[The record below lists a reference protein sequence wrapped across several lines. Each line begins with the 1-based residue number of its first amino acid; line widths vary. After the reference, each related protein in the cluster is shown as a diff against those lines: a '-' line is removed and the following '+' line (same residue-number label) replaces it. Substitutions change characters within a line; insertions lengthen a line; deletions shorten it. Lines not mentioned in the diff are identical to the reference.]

1 MIEPAGGSPA
11 PACYN
16 GGMKLL
22 MSVLLGAVLCT
33 ATPAADAQQAPAAM
47 GVFRTIPAA
56 AQRGEMQ
63 PPWQGQTR
71 IDGTE
76 LRFAPGV
83 QIRDQNNRIILSDSI
98 RRPLLVKYLIDPD
111 GQIIRV
117 WVLTAEEAAAP

>member
-1 MIEPAGGSPA
+1 
-11 PACYN
+11 
-16 GGMKLL
+16 MKLPTL
-22 MSVLLGAVLCT
+22 AAIGALLCITMPT
-33 ATPAADAQQAPAAM
+33 ANAQQAPMAQP
-47 GVFRTIPAA
+47 GILRTIPAA

-83 QIRDQNNRIILSDSI
+83 QIRDQSNRIILSDSI
-98 RRPLLVKYLIDPD
+98 RRPLLVKYLTDPD